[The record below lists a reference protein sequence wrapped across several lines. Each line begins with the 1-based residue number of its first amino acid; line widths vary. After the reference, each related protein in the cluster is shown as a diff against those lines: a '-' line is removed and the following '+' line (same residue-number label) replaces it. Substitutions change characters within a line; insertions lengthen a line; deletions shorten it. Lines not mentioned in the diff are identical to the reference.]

1 MGTEDEEESGT
12 VVAID
17 VDAGTE
23 GEADPAVDAE
33 QKEGDLD
40 DEDDIDLAGEAS
52 DDESP
57 TEAITITCTPPS
69 GYNLVPSCPEVENGA
84 LEGQHILVKW
94 PEEDGGWV
102 HAVVEKAYHRKNNA
116 GKNYNVHYIDENV
129 KYTHVLTE
137 DTYHYDGNAP
147 LESS

>member
-33 QKEGDLD
+33 QEEGDLD
-40 DEDDIDLAGEAS
+40 GEDDIDLAGEAS

-57 TEAITITCTPPS
+57 TEAITITCTPP
-69 GYNLVPSCPEVENGA
+69 
-84 LEGQHILVKW
+84 QRI
-94 PEEDGGWV
+94 
-102 HAVVEKAYHRKNNA
+102 
-116 GKNYNVHYIDENV
+116 
-129 KYTHVLTE
+129 
-137 DTYHYDGNAP
+137 
-147 LESS
+147 